1 MSQFTVEVTSS
12 DLLGGGLPVGLHD
25 IQIVGAASRV
35 QDAGKGPYL
44 QIKFAMRVMTGELK
58 GTIGSETFVV
68 IPGKDSY
75 RMVKFLAVTFKKKI
89 KADLGNDA
97 VIKQFI
103 GSKYTYEIKAKGSED
118 KYHKTVWVKF
128 HGNTPVA
135 EKDKVEVEIKEKTK
149 EDYEK
154 YNKPKSSDNGFN
166 SPDDG
171 FGGSTDK
178 DKLPF

>member
-25 IQIVGAASRV
+25 VQIVGAASRI

-44 QIKFAMRVMTGELK
+44 QIKFAMKVMTGDLK
-58 GTIGSETFVV
+58 GTVGSETFVV
-68 IPGKDSY
+68 IPGKPSY

-89 KADLGNDA
+89 SADFGDDA

-103 GSKYTYEIKAKGSED
+103 GSKYSYEIKPKGPED
-118 KYHKTVWVKF
+118 KYSKTVWVKF
-128 HGNTPVA
+128 HGNTPVP
-135 EKDKVEVEIKEKTK
+135 EKDKVEIEIKEKTK

-154 YNKPKSSDNGFN
+154 YNKPKSKDNGFSN
-166 SPDDG
+166 PDDG
-171 FGGSTDK
+171 FGSSTD
-178 DKLPF
+178 DGKLPF